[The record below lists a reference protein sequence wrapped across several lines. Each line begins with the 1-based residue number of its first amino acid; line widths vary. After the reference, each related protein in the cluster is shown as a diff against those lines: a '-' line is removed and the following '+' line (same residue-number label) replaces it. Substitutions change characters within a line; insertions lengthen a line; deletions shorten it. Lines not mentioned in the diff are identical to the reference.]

1 MNFQLFIFLPINP
14 KVSYLIPEKDFFR
27 LLHSRRSVRKF
38 KNKPL
43 SKEQILK
50 LIEAG
55 ITAPSSMNKQPWNF
69 IAVTDAEKKK
79 KLREIYTNSRKK
91 QNFYEQDTV
100 FVEYA
105 TPIVL
110 ICDNENKDFL
120 YSCAMAVQNMNLAAV
135 SMGLASLQAVAATT
149 QEDDRKAIAELFRI
163 PKEKFVML
171 LLFYGYP
178 DENPVPKP
186 KKKVDE
192 VLQWDSY

>member
-1 MNFQLFIFLPINP
+1 MDYKQLASLMF
-14 KVSYLIPEKDFFR
+14 
-27 LLHSRRSVRKF
+27 SRRSIRKF

-43 SKEQILK
+43 SKEQIMK

-69 IAVTDAEKKK
+69 IAVTDVEKKK
-79 KLREIYTNSRKK
+79 KLREIYTTSRKK

-110 ICDNENKDFL
+110 VCDNENYDFL

-149 QEDDRKAIAELFRI
+149 LEEDRKAIAELFGI

-186 KKKVDE
+186 KKKTDGV
-192 VLQWDSY
+192 VHWDKF